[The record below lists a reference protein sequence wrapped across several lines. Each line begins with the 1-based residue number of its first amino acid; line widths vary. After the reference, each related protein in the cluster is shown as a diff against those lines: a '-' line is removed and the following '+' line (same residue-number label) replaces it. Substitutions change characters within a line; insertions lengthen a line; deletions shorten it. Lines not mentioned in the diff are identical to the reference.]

1 MLTTIK
7 FCPCVNVYSSLEASA
22 HQIRAPLC
30 IDVSGCRLY
39 FPAVYLRAIARL
51 LPPASLQCCAHSADC
66 NTDNKQS
73 NIFSVCTA
81 TAFFH

>member
-7 FCPCVNVYSSLEASA
+7 SCPCVNVDSSLEASA
-22 HQIRAPLC
+22 NQSPAVHR
-30 IDVSGCRLY
+30 RT

-73 NIFSVCTA
+73 NIFSVRAA
-81 TAFFH
+81 TAFFR